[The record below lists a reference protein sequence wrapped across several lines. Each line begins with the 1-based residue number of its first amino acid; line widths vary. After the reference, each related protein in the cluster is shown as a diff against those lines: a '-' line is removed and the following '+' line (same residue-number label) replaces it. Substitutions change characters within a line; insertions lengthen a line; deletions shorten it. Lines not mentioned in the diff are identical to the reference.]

1 MDDKELSKVIDDL
14 PKLKEELEYM
24 IANPETAD
32 ADRVLEILDK
42 VMGDFENIKSIE
54 QDEN

>member
-54 QDEN
+54 QDED

>member
-14 PKLKEELEYM
+14 PKLKEELEQM
-24 IANPETAD
+24 IADPTKAD
-32 ADRVLEILDK
+32 VDRVLEILDK